1 MDGFKPKLVGN
12 DDRARPSREAALE
25 AVRTLIAWAGDD
37 PDRPGLVDTPRRVV
51 DAYGEWFEG
60 YDQDPSR
67 ELARVFEDVQGY
79 DDMVVLR
86 RVEVESH
93 CEHHMA
99 PFLGQATVAYIPGDK
114 VVGISKLARVVEI
127 FSRRLQ
133 SQETLTNQIVEA
145 IEAALQPKGVAVMIE
160 AEHQC
165 MTTRGVNHRH
175 VSTVTNRFTG
185 AFRNDPRLADRF
197 VNLAR
202 QA

>member
-1 MDGFKPKLVGN
+1 MDAFKPKLVGN
-12 DDRARPSREAALE
+12 DDRARPTREEAMD

-37 PDRPGLVDTPRRVV
+37 PDRSGLIDTPRRVV
-51 DAYGEWFEG
+51 DAYSEWFEG
-60 YDQDPSR
+60 YGADPAK
-67 ELARVFEDVQGY
+67 ELSRVFEDVQGY
-79 DDMVVLR
+79 DDMVILR
-86 RVEVESH
+86 QVEVESH
-93 CEHHMA
+93 CEHHIA
-99 PFLGQATVAYIPGDK
+99 PFLGKASVAYIPGDK

-145 IEAALQPKGVAVMIE
+145 IETGLAPRGVAVLIE

-185 AFRNDPRLADRF
+185 AFRDDPALVERF
-197 VNLAR
+197 LKLAR
-202 QA
+202 G

>member
-1 MDGFKPKLVGN
+1 MDAFKPTLVGN
-12 DDRARPSREAALE
+12 DDRARPTREAAMD

-37 PDRPGLVDTPRRVV
+37 PERPGLVDTPRRVV

-60 YDQDPSR
+60 YGADPAR
-67 ELARVFEDVQGY
+67 ELSRVFEDVTGY
-79 DDMVVLR
+79 DDMVILR
-86 RVEVESH
+86 QVEVESH
-93 CEHHMA
+93 CEHHIA
-99 PFLGQATVAYIPGDK
+99 PFLGKASVAYIPGDK

-133 SQETLTNQIVEA
+133 SQETLTNQITAA
-145 IEAALQPKGVAVMIE
+145 IEEGLGPKGVAVLIE

-185 AFRNDPRLADRF
+185 AFRDDPALVERF
-197 VNLAR
+197 LKLAR
-202 QA
+202 G

>member
-1 MDGFKPKLVGN
+1 MDAFKPKLVGN
-12 DDRARPSREAALE
+12 DDRARPTREEAMD

-37 PDRPGLVDTPRRVV
+37 PDRSGLVDTPRRVV

-60 YDQDPSR
+60 YGADPAV
-67 ELARVFEDVQGY
+67 ELSRVFEDVTGY
-79 DDMVVLR
+79 DDMVILR
-86 RVEVESH
+86 QVEVESH
-93 CEHHMA
+93 CEHHIA
-99 PFLGQATVAYIPGDK
+99 PFLGKASVAYIPDAK

-133 SQETLTNQIVEA
+133 SQETLTNQITAA
-145 IEAALQPKGVAVMIE
+145 IEESLAPKGVAVLIE

-185 AFRNDPRLADRF
+185 AFRDDPALVERF
-197 VNLAR
+197 LKLAR
-202 QA
+202 G